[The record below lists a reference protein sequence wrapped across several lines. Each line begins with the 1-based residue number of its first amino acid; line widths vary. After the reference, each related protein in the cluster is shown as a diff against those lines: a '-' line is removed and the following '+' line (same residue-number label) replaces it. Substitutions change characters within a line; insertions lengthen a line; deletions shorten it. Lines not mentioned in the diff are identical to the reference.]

1 MSAITGRGIQPAT
14 VAALDEAANAGR
26 RRLSEQS
33 KPPRAEVDPAAASAG
48 RCGAGDAVEAVASD
62 DNAERGLLS
71 LISHDDRLV
80 QVADRHNPDAEPDLS
95 ASRAERV
102 DEIGHQ
108 QLLRVD
114 VMHVSAQRLVVKHV
128 PRPGA
133 AELARPDGLA
143 PRQHPTGQA
152 VALEQPGG
160 AVLDQ
165 ARPRSRAD
173 SVLGQALENNT
184 ADASPDQNVGR
195 EQPRR
200 PRSHDAHI
208 AHDQSTPVP

>member
-1 MSAITGRGIQPAT
+1 
-14 VAALDEAANAGR
+14 
-26 RRLSEQS
+26 
-33 KPPRAEVDPAAASAG
+33 
-48 RCGAGDAVEAVASD
+48 VEAVAPD
-62 DNAERGLLS
+62 NNAERGLLS
-71 LISHDDRLV
+71 LISHHDRLV
-80 QVADRHNPDAEPDLS
+80 QVADRHNPDAEPDLP

-102 DEIGHQ
+102 DEIGRQ

-114 VMHVSAQRLVVKHV
+114 VMHVSAQRQVVKHV
-128 PRPGA
+128 ARPGA
-133 AELARPDGLA
+133 PELARPDSLA

-173 SVLGQALENNT
+173 SVLGQALQDNT
-184 ADASPDQNVGR
+184 ADASPDHNVGR